1 MRCKVCKEEG
11 YIMGDLVCIGFV
23 VNVMFFFGEKNYLL
37 NFFICDIIIFGYNY
51 ILVEYVY

>member
-1 MRCKVCKEEG
+1 MCKEEG
-11 YIMGDLVCIGFV
+11 YIMGDLVCIEFV